1 MTLQPSRHDISI
13 GPRPRPLRAA
23 LRAVALVVGTLVV
36 GALAIAIA
44 ALVTAA

>member
-13 GPRPRPLRAA
+13 GPRPRPVRAA
-23 LRAVALVVGTLVV
+23 LRLLAWAVGTLVV

-44 ALVTAA
+44 ATVTA